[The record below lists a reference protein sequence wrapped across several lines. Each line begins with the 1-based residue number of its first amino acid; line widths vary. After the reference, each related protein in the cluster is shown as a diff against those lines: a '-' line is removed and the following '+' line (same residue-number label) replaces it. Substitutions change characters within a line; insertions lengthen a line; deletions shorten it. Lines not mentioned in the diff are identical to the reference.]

1 VTQLK
6 QQKLFLC
13 YIEPLEIATWI
24 CSDTL
29 LILCDTDC
37 VIGTH
42 WRHAVIDAFLYEDST
57 LHCLPWPPENDNC
70 IAVEPDRGVVVNTEI
85 SLQRNICRNGNDA
98 NMKSHVVSLDVF
110 PP

>member
-1 VTQLK
+1 MTQLK

-13 YIEPLEIATWI
+13 YIEPSEIATWI

-37 VIGTH
+37 VIGIHRGATLSSMH
-42 WRHAVIDAFLYEDST
+42 FYTREDST

-70 IAVEPDRGVVVNTEI
+70 IAVEPDRGVVVNTET
-85 SLQRNICRNGNDA
+85 
-98 NMKSHVVSLDVF
+98 
-110 PP
+110 